1 MVSVG
6 KHFLLQTLWLIIEST
21 MTRSNWPWCA
31 RRPAHI
37 IPLPL
42 PSKSRS
48 HIYSL
53 HTHTIIILRHFMST
67 FMHGSLNDEKLANY
81 MHEPFEYQM
90 SRIHLKQDSMLY
102 IRILFCSSLEPYL
115 SFIFD

>member
-1 MVSVG
+1 MYSGCSTLLDESGGRGGGECMVSVG

-48 HIYSL
+48 YIYSL
-53 HTHTIIILRHFMST
+53 HTHTHYNNT
-67 FMHGSLNDEKLANY
+67 TSLYEHVFARFVERREN
-81 MHEPFEYQM
+81 
-90 SRIHLKQDSMLY
+90 
-102 IRILFCSSLEPYL
+102 
-115 SFIFD
+115 